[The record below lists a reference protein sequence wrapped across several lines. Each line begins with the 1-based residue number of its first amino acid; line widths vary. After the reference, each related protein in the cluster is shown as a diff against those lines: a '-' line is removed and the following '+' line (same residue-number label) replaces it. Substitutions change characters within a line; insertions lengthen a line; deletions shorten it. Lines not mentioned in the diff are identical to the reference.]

1 MTRILVIDDD
11 LSLTQLMSMRLEK
24 DGHVVYTANSG
35 RDGLDVARLR
45 QPEVVILDVSMP
57 EMDGFAVCREL
68 REFSGVP
75 VLFLTAFSQEEDML
89 KGFAAGADD
98 YMRKPFSMC
107 ELEARVNALHARSM
121 RTGGVSPS
129 FTFKDD
135 YLAADLY
142 TGKVTIEGKS
152 VHLTPIEFKILR
164 YLIQNKGTVMPPDE
178 IIQEVWG
185 DNYRDATNSLSVYM
199 RYLREKI
206 EKNPSSPQYLHTK
219 WGKGYYFRPPAGK

>member
-11 LSLTQLMSMRLEK
+11 PSLTQLMSMRLEK
-24 DGHVVYTANSG
+24 SGNVVFTANSG
-35 RDGLDVARLR
+35 AEGLELARFK

-57 EMDGFAVCREL
+57 EMDGFNVCKEL

-89 KGFAAGADD
+89 AGFAAGADD
-98 YMRKPFSMC
+98 YMRKPFSMR
-107 ELEARVNALHARSM
+107 ELEARITALYMRSQRSTAVM
-121 RTGGVSPS
+121 PNFS
-129 FTFKDD
+129 FRDA
-135 YLAADLY
+135 YLSADLF
-142 TGKVTIEGKS
+142 TGKITVDGKP

-164 YLIQNKGTVMPPDE
+164 CLIQNKGTVMPPDE

-185 DNYRDATNSLSVYM
+185 DNYLDATNSLSVYM

-206 EKNPSSPQYLHTK
+206 EAEPSHPRYLHTK
-219 WGKGYYFRPPAGK
+219 WGKGYYFRPPLK